1 VQYSRAR
8 VFVISIAVKHLLPGL
23 EAMKMKPYAL
33 QKDGDVQDFDAWSRS
48 SNGNEPADYCCRDG
62 AQALKDK
69 IEAYWRDRGQHVM
82 VALHNVG
89 FHPAIRAARFDVRSD
104 MINGMPRTGP
114 KRAAAPAND
123 VFVEDFDEVDDDLA
137 FE

>member
-1 VQYSRAR
+1 
-8 VFVISIAVKHLLPGL
+8 
-23 EAMKMKPYAL
+23 MKPFAL
-33 QKDGDVQDFDAWSRS
+33 QKHSDDQDLGAWAVGS
-48 SNGNEPADYCCRDG
+48 SSDEPADYCSREG

-69 IEAYWRDRGQHVM
+69 IEAYWRERGHHVL

-104 MINGMPRTGP
+104 MINGMPRHAV
-114 KRAAAPAND
+114 KAAVAKAAPAE
-123 VFVEDFDEVDDDLA
+123 VFVEDFDQVDHDLV